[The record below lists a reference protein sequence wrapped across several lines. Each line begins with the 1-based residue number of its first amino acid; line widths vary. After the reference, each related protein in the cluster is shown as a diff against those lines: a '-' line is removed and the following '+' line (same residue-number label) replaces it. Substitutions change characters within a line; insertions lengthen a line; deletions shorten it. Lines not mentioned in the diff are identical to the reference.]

1 MLEVELRFGTLFTLA
16 IEHNY
21 LSNRQGGNF
30 TLKPSNHTQHLIK
43 KLGLHYKNSA
53 QAMVFSHH
61 EMDAFEYLVKRYSSI
76 KFSFWLYQSEL
87 HFINYTSLLPKNIS
101 NNIIYL
107 SNTYS
112 ENQGS
117 LLHARDFVS
126 NEDCLPVYYG
136 QIPFPVQKKA
146 GKIQLLDEYGNI
158 IHTQELESGQ
168 NFAYRDRNLVE
179 GMYTLVSNGERMSF
193 LFFHDT
199 LVPKPLAWIE
209 INWTEE
215 MLNNLL
221 GQVAREQKNE
231 PYNFLASFEERKT
244 IWRYFI
250 IPKYE
255 NPSNLEIRMIEG
267 QDKVTF
273 SKPVEGKFYNQQA
286 YIFESNQPLS
296 MKERPDCSFELISGS
311 KVVKKLLPAPSPEL
325 IKPSSDN
332 LKFYSEIIVYI

>member
-21 LSNRQGGNF
+21 LSNRLGGNF
-30 TLKPSNHTQHLIK
+30 SLKPSNHTLHLMK

-61 EMDAFEYLVKRYSSI
+61 EMDAFEYLVRRHASL
-76 KFSFWLYQSEL
+76 KFSFWLYQNDL

-101 NNIIYL
+101 KDIVYL
-107 SNTYS
+107 SNSYS

-117 LLHARDFVS
+117 LLHARDFVA
-126 NEDCLPVYYG
+126 NEDCLPVFYG
-136 QIPFPVQKKA
+136 QVPFPIQKKA
-146 GKIQLLDEYGNI
+146 NKVQLLDEYGGI
-158 IHTQELESGQ
+158 VHTQELEAEQ
-168 NFAYRDRNLVE
+168 NFSYRDRNLTE
-179 GMYTLVSNGERMSF
+179 GMYTLVANGERKSF
-193 LFFHDT
+193 LFFHEN
-199 LVPKPLAWIE
+199 LVPKPLAWVE
-209 INWTEE
+209 INWSEK
-215 MLNNLL
+215 MLDNIL
-221 GQVAREQKNE
+221 GQINKNKKNE
-231 PYNFLASFEERKT
+231 PYNFMVSFEERKT
-244 IWRYFI
+244 VWRYII

-255 NPSNLEIRMIEG
+255 NPSNLEVRMIEG

-286 YIFESNQPLS
+286 YIFESNQLLS
-296 MKERPDCSFELISGS
+296 MKERPNCSFELVSGS
-311 KVVKKLLPAPSPEL
+311 KIIKKLLPAPSPEL